1 MGVPFSR
8 FVGKRSGVQL
18 NYSIDASGS
27 PAMSLSGN
35 NAAIIGRF
43 KRGRIDKAFAVT
55 ANNQNLLLGKGES
68 MALSS
73 LNEARVHGRDILG
86 GAQLLIVSRLVG
98 AGAKND
104 YMLVGNGAPVV
115 EGSPAV
121 DVLRLSADL
130 SGDYLLALK
139 HHGCFNDGVMLE
151 IHAPAVEGD
160 EGPVAATVVSIQ
172 LRDPDS
178 GLVFLGPLTG
188 SLVPGATDD
197 QGNNFY
203 LPDLIASRT
212 DQLEVLTGSQAEVPV
227 DSEFYGKDAARQE
240 KWASKLLVPF
250 TEGESTYTTD
260 DLDAAVKRLERTAH
274 TFTYMSVAGS
284 KNVALIA
291 RTLELGK
298 KLNKQVVWD
307 MDGSLTPE
315 AAQLFYKSVGG
326 VTDSLYSQCYWAP
339 ISADNPVAGGKAIM
353 GTSGLQIA
361 LRCIRNGQ
369 VNSKGIAPRNYPI
382 AGSDYQVA
390 RTGMAQVYDPDEQE
404 LEDLAASHINPV
416 LYQEYST
423 GGKWV
428 WLDSL
433 TGRMTTG
440 GTKLI
445 AFAEMSTFVDDL
457 ISAVTKEYLQKPM
470 TDSVELT
477 GRFQKTFFEA
487 IDSANWLQ
495 PSAELD
501 GASWRYT
508 TAPSEDAPLE
518 KMFNAYELCYVGT
531 NRVTVN
537 QQTMV
542 RR

>member
-8 FVGKRSGVQL
+8 YIGKRSGVQL
-18 NYSIDASGS
+18 NQSIDASGS

-55 ANNQNLLLGKGES
+55 ADNQNLRLGKGES
-68 MALSS
+68 LTLSS
-73 LNEARVHGRDILG
+73 LNEARVHASDILK
-86 GAQLLIVSRLVG
+86 GAQQLIVSRLTG
-98 AGAKND
+98 TGAKND
-104 YMLVGNGAPVV
+104 YMLASDGAPVV
-115 EGSPAV
+115 EGPE
-121 DVLRLSADL
+121 VLRVAADL
-130 SGDYLLALK
+130 TGDYLLAFK
-139 HHGCFNDGVMLE
+139 HHGCFNDGVILE
-151 IHAPAVEGD
+151 VHAPAVEGD
-160 EGPVAATVVSIQ
+160 DGPVPATVVSVQ

-178 GLVFLGPLTG
+178 GLVFLGPITG
-188 SLVPGATDD
+188 SLVPGAKDD

-203 LPDLIASRT
+203 LPDLIGERT
-212 DQLEVLTGSQAEVPV
+212 DQLEVQAGTQTVVPV
-227 DSEFYGKDAARQE
+227 TSVFYGKDAARQD

-250 TEGESTYTTD
+250 TEGELTYSTD
-260 DLDAAVKRLERTAH
+260 DLDAAIKRLERTAH
-274 TFTYMSVAGS
+274 TFTYLSVGGS

-291 RTLELGK
+291 RALELGK

-307 MDGSLTPE
+307 VDGSLTPE
-315 AAQLFYKSVGG
+315 AAILFYKSVGG

-339 ISADNPVAGGKAIM
+339 FTATNPLAGGKAVM

-361 LRCIRNGQ
+361 ERCVRNGQ
-369 VNSKGIAPRNYPI
+369 TNEKGIAPRNYPI
-382 AGSDYQVA
+382 AGADYQVA
-390 RTGMAQVYDPDEQE
+390 RTGMAQVYDPEEQE

-428 WLDSL
+428 WVDSL
-433 TGRMTTG
+433 TGRQTTG

-457 ISAVTKEYLQKPM
+457 ISAVTKELLQKPM
-470 TDSVELT
+470 NESVEQT
-477 GRFQKTFFEA
+477 SRFQKTFFEA
-487 IDSANWLQ
+487 IDSAGWLQ

-501 GASWRYT
+501 GASWRFK